1 MDNAVGSLTQFQK
14 DIIIGCVLGD
24 GYLRI
29 FPGRKNALLE
39 INHSVKAK
47 YYVEWKYSI
56 LKNIAGA
63 PPKIRKCNGKR
74 LAYRFYTKQLPELTV
89 LWKEFYQNNKKIIPH
104 NLILNPVILSVWFMD
119 DGCKCGK
126 YNFYLNTQQYN
137 IYHQKILIEKLK
149 LLGLETTLNKD
160 KCYWRIRFKS
170 SSIPKLKQLISD
182 KIIPSMRYKL
192 G

>member
-74 LAYRFYTKQLPELTV
+74 LAYRFYTKQL
-89 LWKEFYQNNKKIIPH
+89 
-104 NLILNPVILSVWFMD
+104 
-119 DGCKCGK
+119 
-126 YNFYLNTQQYN
+126 
-137 IYHQKILIEKLK
+137 
-149 LLGLETTLNKD
+149 
-160 KCYWRIRFKS
+160 
-170 SSIPKLKQLISD
+170 
-182 KIIPSMRYKL
+182 
-192 G
+192 